1 MSGRRREAFLT
12 AGVGLAAVAIQLPI
26 FDRWL
31 ALLDE
36 GYLLEL
42 ADEVNRGKLLY
53 RDVYVDAPLPGAF
66 YAMAAWFRIA
76 GTSIWSSRLLAVAL
90 FALLAMLLFRVG
102 RAVLPSGWAL
112 VLAAL
117 VLCYRIWAFPHWHIV
132 SYSSLAATLLTA
144 ALVLALRHVATGSR
158 AAVLAS
164 GALVGAAILCKQDYG
179 VGVGGALGL
188 FFVARPFVGSGS
200 FAPAALYAAG
210 GALVVLPAFAAVV
223 TAGLLG
229 PLVEQTFVRPLAL
242 VSSFGYAHLP
252 PVRPVLHQAA
262 ALRADIG
269 SYFPAILL
277 TLGWNEIAAGWVYRE
292 TPLWDLA
299 LKLAFY
305 APFVVWGAAAL
316 LWARGARRLLVL
328 AYAAGFL
335 VAFDPPRDWVHLMM
349 VFPPTLVLGTALV
362 AEASTRAPR
371 VAAGLAAL
379 GLAAAATVSAGLA
392 ADLRHQFAWPLHAP
406 RAGIRADARH
416 GPIIE
421 DILAHIAAH
430 APPGTPVPVWPVQP
444 MLEFLAGRE
453 GAGGFHVIW
462 PGQDPARDRRIIAD
476 LERRDVRVIVYSLS
490 QYAHLRRFRDNAPKL
505 YAHLVHHWTIE
516 RVFTREAFG
525 PLFCALGRRAEPPP
539 GRPLVERLPPGALS
553 LARWPFATVMAE
565 RVGTPDAAVLARL
578 PLDVPTGR
586 PRLTFAYGTN
596 PDRWLEFPSGPFTF
610 TVAIE
615 DGDSAATTVLRE
627 ELDPYRRLEDR
638 RWVDASVDL
647 SAWAGRR
654 VMLALSITAP
664 AEPPAPTD
672 IAGWAE
678 PRLVAR

>member
-1 MSGRRREAFLT
+1 MSERRREALLT

-66 YAMAAWFRIA
+66 YAMAAWFRVA
-76 GTSIWSSRLLAVAL
+76 GTSIWSARLLAVAL
-90 FALLAMLLFRVG
+90 FALFAMLLFRVG
-102 RAVLPSGWAL
+102 RAVLPHGWAL

-117 VLCYRIWAFPHWHIV
+117 GLCYRIWAFPHWHMV

-144 ALVLALRHVATGSR
+144 ALVLGLRHVATGSR
-158 AAVLAS
+158 TAVLAS
-164 GALVGAAILCKQDYG
+164 GALAGAAILCKQDYG
-179 VGVGGALGL
+179 AGVGGALGL
-188 FFVARPFVGSGS
+188 FLAARALVGRGRVL
-200 FAPAALYAAG
+200 PAALYAAG
-210 GALVVLPAFAAVV
+210 GALVVLPAFAAVWA
-223 TAGLLG
+223 AGLLG
-229 PLVEQTFVRPLAL
+229 PLVEQAFVRPLAL
-242 VSSFGYAHLP
+242 VSTFGYTHLP
-252 PVRPVLHQAA
+252 PLRPLLHQDG
-262 ALRADIG
+262 ALRAQIG

-277 TLGWNEIAAGWVYRE
+277 TLRWEDIAAGWLYGE

-299 LKLAFY
+299 LKVVFY
-305 APFVVWGAAAL
+305 APYLVWAAAAL

-335 VAFDPPRDWVHLMM
+335 VAFNPPRDWVHLMM

-362 AEASTRAPR
+362 AAASTRAPR
-371 VAAGLAAL
+371 AATGLAAL
-379 GLAAAATVSAGLA
+379 GLAAAAVASAALA
-392 ADLRHQFAWPLHAP
+392 ADLRHQFAWPLRAP

-421 DILAHIAAH
+421 DILAHVAAH

-490 QYAHLRRFRDNAPKL
+490 QYAHLRRFRDNAPEL
-505 YAHLVHHWTIE
+505 YAYLVHHWTIE

-525 PLFCALGRRAEPPP
+525 PLFCALGRRATPPP
-539 GRPLVERLPPGALS
+539 GRPLVEQLPPGALS

-565 RVGTPDAAVLARL
+565 RVGTPDAAVVARL
-578 PLDVPTGR
+578 PLDVPAGR

-596 PDRWLEFPSGPFTF
+596 PERWLEAPSGPFTF
-610 TVAIE
+610 TLAVE
-615 DGDSAATTVLRE
+615 DGDSAAAPVLRA

-638 RWVDASVDL
+638 RWIDAAVDL
-647 SAWAGRR
+647 GAWAGRR
-654 VMLALSITAP
+654 VTLALSITAP
-664 AEPPAPTD
+664 AEPAAPTD